1 MSVLPLAISMLG
13 LQILIFQKY
22 PCVVCVK
29 VERNATPVFFHG
41 SFTHIQC
48 ENSTDL
54 RRFLELVSRVRFF
67 LKSFFL
73 VALNFNDYF
82 AQDIDVQT
90 CRIFPVERR
99 TKTSLSLKRFFS
111 IGNLESAAKH
121 CRGIGWGQFHG
132 FFPRLQKPSRSST
145 PEADTEILSHEKKN
159 DFYFPLYWLVHRDPY
174 NGLLQSLYNWVV

>member
-1 MSVLPLAISMLG
+1 MHHITMSVLPLAISMLG

-67 LKSFFL
+67 FE
-73 VALNFNDYF
+73 
-82 AQDIDVQT
+82 I
-90 CRIFPVERR
+90 
-99 TKTSLSLKRFFS
+99 
-111 IGNLESAAKH
+111 
-121 CRGIGWGQFHG
+121 
-132 FFPRLQKPSRSST
+132 
-145 PEADTEILSHEKKN
+145 ILSRGFE
-159 DFYFPLYWLVHRDPY
+159 
-174 NGLLQSLYNWVV
+174 LQ